1 MSTLLCGS
9 LFSMPRCVEAATVL
23 VLGDSISAGYG
34 LADRTKVWVSLLSVA
49 IDAEKNRTINAGI
62 SGDTTAG
69 GLARLPALL
78 EQFKPDIVMIELG
91 TNDGLRDLSLEA
103 MESNLREMIA
113 ISRTAGATPLLLG
126 MQMPRGYGTW
136 LANRFEGIFPRIA
149 TEMDVAFVERF
160 LEGVGNVPEHMQA
173 DRIHPNEKAQ
183 VLLRDRVLNSVN
195 RLLNQKSQPG
205 FNGRKNEQRS

>member
-1 MSTLLCGS
+1 MSSLLCGP
-9 LFSMPRCVEAATVL
+9 LLLMPRCVEAATVL

-34 LADRTKVWVSLLSVA
+34 LADRSKVWVSLLSLA

-69 GLARLPALL
+69 GLARLPMLL

-126 MQMPRGYGTW
+126 MQMPRGYGAW
-136 LANRFEGIFPRIA
+136 LANRFEGVFPRIA
-149 TEMDVAFVERF
+149 AEMDVAFVERF

-195 RLLNQKSQPG
+195 RLLNEKSQPG
-205 FNGRKNEQRS
+205 FNGRKK